1 MRSTVSTRARWMRRA
16 LLLVLSALAPN
27 YTGYLM
33 TRRHAALSTDEK
45 DDIDALRAQFPGT
58 AP

>member
-1 MRSTVSTRARWMRRA
+1 MRRA
-16 LLLVLSALAPN
+16 LLLVLPALAPN
-27 YTGYLM
+27 YTGYVM